1 MIYIFLSILSSTSLF
16 VIFKLLDKFKIETFN
31 VIVLNYLI
39 AAILGFIVNI
49 NFSVDTYTQS
59 LSSWYLPAAIIGV
72 LFILM
77 FFVIG
82 KSAQVIGIGITSVAS
97 KMSVIFPIVF
107 SILYFAEDVT
117 TFKIA
122 GVLIALVAIVL
133 TVFKKSNGTK
143 INPQHIYLPAILFV
157 GMGMV
162 DILIKIA
169 QNNYIEEKDAAIF
182 TSTLFAISFITGVII
197 SFFKKGVL
205 KAYAKPKVL
214 LLGLILGIVNFG
226 SIYFLINALNTN
238 ILDSSAIF
246 GINNIGIVSLSIVLG
261 LAFFKEKLSALNWVG
276 IILSITAIYLLSNS

>member
-39 AAILGFIVNI
+39 AAILGFIVNTSFTLE
-49 NFSVDTYTQS
+49 NYTQS
-59 LSSWYLPAAIIGV
+59 LSSWYLPAVIIGI

-107 SILYFAEDVT
+107 SILYFSENLT
-117 TFKIA
+117 TYKVA
-122 GVLIALVAIVL
+122 GVIIALAAIIL

-143 INPQHIYLPAILFV
+143 INPQQIYLPIVLFV
-157 GMGMV
+157 GMGFI

-169 QNNYIEEKDAAIF
+169 QNNYIEENDTAIF
-182 TSTLFAISFITGVII
+182 TSTLFTISFITGVII

-214 LLGLILGIVNFG
+214 LSGFILGIVNFG

-246 GINNIGIVSLSIVLG
+246 GINNIGIVGLSIILG
-261 LAFFKEKLSALNWVG
+261 LAFFKEKLSTLNWIG
-276 IILSITAIYLLSNS
+276 IILSIAAIYLLSNS

>member
-39 AAILGFIVNI
+39 AAILGFIVNTSFTLE
-49 NFSVDTYTQS
+49 NYTQS
-59 LSSWYLPAAIIGV
+59 LSSWYLPAVIIGI

-107 SILYFAEDVT
+107 SILYFSENLT
-117 TFKIA
+117 TYKVA
-122 GVLIALVAIVL
+122 GVIIALAAIIL

-143 INPQHIYLPAILFV
+143 INPQQIYLPIVLFV
-157 GMGMV
+157 GMGFI

-169 QNNYIEEKDAAIF
+169 QNNYIEENDTAIF
-182 TSTLFAISFITGVII
+182 TSTLFTISFITGVII

-214 LLGLILGIVNFG
+214 LSGLILGIVNFG

-246 GINNIGIVSLSIVLG
+246 GINNIGIVGLSIILG
-261 LAFFKEKLSALNWVG
+261 LAFFKEKLSTLNWIG
-276 IILSITAIYLLSNS
+276 IILSIAAIYLLSNS